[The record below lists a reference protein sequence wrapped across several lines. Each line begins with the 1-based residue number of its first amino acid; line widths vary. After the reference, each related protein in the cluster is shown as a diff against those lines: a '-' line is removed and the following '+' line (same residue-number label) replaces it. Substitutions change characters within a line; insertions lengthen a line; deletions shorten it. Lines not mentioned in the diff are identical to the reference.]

1 MGAERKSFNDL
12 TTSGESCLTSLSRL
26 YLLSSEPTVSPEWIL
41 VDAVTAVEV
50 HVDRTIEALVADSG
64 ISSLPI
70 GGAFLS
76 RYAEEMSRTWDA
88 RYEWLADGFEVK
100 MRGEK
105 AQQDFQVLV
114 ECRNAIVHGSGH
126 LTRRQRSSLGKFI
139 QLRKQLKSVLDI
151 DVHGTAIVFSRN
163 SARVSL
169 RVASSFVQGFDRTV
183 LESPQLQG
191 SQPAQHLLHHKG
203 QTAEVRTQT

>member
-1 MGAERKSFNDL
+1 MGTERKDFNDL
-12 TTSGESCLTSLSRL
+12 TNSGESCLTSLSRL
-26 YLLSSEPTVSPEWIL
+26 YPLSGESTVNPEWIL

-88 RYEWLADGFEVK
+88 RYEWLADGFGVK

-105 AQQDFQVLV
+105 IQQDFQVLV

-126 LTRRQRSSLGKFI
+126 LTRRQRSGLGKFI
-139 QLRKQLKSVLDI
+139 QLRKQLKSVLDVG
-151 DVHGTAIVFSRN
+151 VHGTAIVFSRD
-163 SARVSL
+163 SAQVSL
-169 RVASSFVQGFDRTV
+169 RVAASFVHGFDRTV
-183 LESPQLQG
+183 LESPHLG
-191 SQPAQHLLHHKG
+191 RTQPAQHL
-203 QTAEVRTQT
+203 TA